1 MKFGDHPLK
10 RHKKLSFTTRYV
22 LIIGVLLLVANVLLG
37 IVSMK
42 RSTTSIRKL
51 IDKNMLDVANTA
63 ADLLDGDAL
72 GALTEADVGSDAYN
86 EILDTLSVFQDN
98 ADIHFIYA
106 VRQVAEDEFVFTVDA
121 DPDDPAAFGEDV
133 VVSSGLIKA
142 GKGVSAVDDA
152 PLQDRWGNYYSS
164 YSPVFDSAGNV
175 AGVVGVDFDAE
186 WYDEQVRANTIS
198 ITVTSILSVLI
209 GALVVILITYR
220 VRRKLHEIDGG
231 LSALSKNVDRLMEEV
246 VSIYGHEAKPAP
258 EQRVYADE
266 LEALGAKI
274 QNMQGDMVLYLD
286 YLQNKAYVDALTKV
300 RSASAYHE
308 LVEGIEKKVA
318 AGSAR
323 FCVAV
328 FDINSLKEINDTHG
342 HGCGDMIIEGAANA
356 ISGAF
361 GVEFTYRIGG
371 DEFAVVLEDVDPAQM
386 ARQMDAVDA
395 GVERFNARHRAE
407 GVALAISKG
416 MAEYRPGEDSGY
428 KEVFARADRTMYER
442 KKAYYETVGDRRA
455 RDGKPG

>member
-37 IVSMK
+37 VVSMK

-209 GALVVILITYR
+209 GALVVILITWR
-220 VRRKLHEIDGG
+220 VRHRLQEIDVG

-246 VSIYGHEAKPAP
+246 GSIYGHDAAPAEDP
-258 EQRVYADE
+258 GDADE
-266 LEALGAKI
+266 LEALGQKI
-274 QNMQGDMVLYLD
+274 HNMQGDMVLYLD
-286 YLQNKAYVDALTKV
+286 YLQTQAYVDALTKV
-300 RSASAYHE
+300 RSATAYHE
-308 LVEGIEKKVA
+308 LVDGIEKRVA
-318 AGSAR
+318 NGTAR

-342 HGCGDMIIEGAANA
+342 HEWGDTIIRGAAEA

-361 GVEFTYRIGG
+361 GAEFTYRIGG
-371 DEFAVVLEDVDPAQM
+371 DEFAVVLEDVEPERM
-386 ARQMDAVDA
+386 EGQMDEVDA
-395 GVERFNARHRAE
+395 GVERFNARHAAE
-407 GVALAISKG
+407 DVTLAVSKG
-416 MAEYRPGEDSGY
+416 MAAYRPGEDSGY
-428 KEVFARADRTMYER
+428 RAVFARADRTMYER
-442 KKAYYETVGDRRA
+442 KKAYYQTVGDRRG
-455 RDGKPG
+455 RG